1 MNNEDNLLLVTQL
14 CEGASLLI
22 LIGALLWL
30 FQHEVEEALFSDKN
44 YLDEKTIAVM
54 LIIIPTVVVS
64 VCGIYFLPELWWVVS
79 ISQWL
84 IVFMPAMEFAENRRK
99 RQRE

>member
-14 CEGASLLI
+14 AEGASLLI
-22 LIGALLWL
+22 LLGALLWL

-44 YLDEKTIAVM
+44 YLDVKTIAVM
-54 LIIIPTVVVS
+54 LIIIPAVVVS

-79 ISQWL
+79 ISQW
-84 IVFMPAMEFAENRRK
+84 IMVFMPVMEFVENSRK

>member
-22 LIGALLWL
+22 FIGALLWL

-44 YLDEKTIAVM
+44 YLDVKTIAVM
-54 LIIIPTVVVS
+54 LIIIPAVVVS